1 MNFFKVLYNETSS
14 ALNKF
19 INKYEDY
26 LILIPLVYN
35 NIFINNYINKSIINV
50 SYIVYFYQK
59 RDYYLPNM
67 IDYILNIKLK
77 IYKRLYQKNVDF
89 SLEKVLLYT
98 NLTDNINVTNY
109 FTKKTKNIDIIN
121 KYTIDDIFIANNLE
135 FINNNDIRLKLYFKY
150 NDKKYIIYIPYDILI
165 TSYIP
170 YPPYSEFILNNYR
183 NNIVIP
189 NYIDQ
194 SKKKQIYSLFNLDSK
209 DILHVKINNIDY
221 NNNLMKYF
229 EMIQTPFNDFGLLY
243 NIHIKLLWILSEN
256 NIDINE
262 FQKFELKFLNLYFDE
277 NAMDLK
283 EHFIILSKNNIDG
296 YLVSNRMKQII
307 L

>member
-1 MNFFKVLYNETSS
+1 MNFFNVLYKEASS
-14 ALNKF
+14 TLNKF

-26 LILIPLVYN
+26 LILIPLAYY
-35 NIFINNYINKSIINV
+35 NIFSNNRGDKSMINIFYM
-50 SYIVYFYQK
+50 VYFYQN

-67 IDYILNIKLK
+67 IDFVLNIKLE
-77 IYKRLYQKNVDF
+77 IYKKICQLYQKNIDF

-98 NLTDNINVTNY
+98 NLTDNINVTKY
-109 FTKKTKNIDIIN
+109 FTKKIDIIN
-121 KYTIDDIFIANNLE
+121 KNTIDDLFIANNIK
-135 FINNNDIRLKLYFKY
+135 FISNNDIRLKLYFKY
-150 NDKKYIIYIPYDILI
+150 NDKKYIIYIPYDTLI

-170 YPPYSEFILNNYR
+170 YPMYSEFILNNFR

-209 DILHVKINNIDY
+209 DILHVKINDIDY
-221 NNNLMKYF
+221 NDSLMKYF

-256 NIDINE
+256 NIDIND
-262 FQKFELKFLNLYFDE
+262 FKKFELKFLNLYFDE
-277 NAMDLK
+277 DAMDLK
-283 EHFIILSKNNIDG
+283 EHLITLSKNEIDT
-296 YLVSNRMKQII
+296 YLVSNRMKEII